1 MTPRLFDPET
11 DDTAILAGLH
21 RACFPR
27 PWDKAAI
34 CELLAGPGV
43 FVFYTQ
49 DGFVM
54 GRNAGNEAEILTLAV
69 QPEARG
75 KGLGRA
81 LIRQMAAHAHTLG
94 ADSLFLEVGHDN
106 PAALA
111 LYAGLGFERVGQRK
125 GYYAGRD
132 AWVLKTSLPLSLAE
146 KFA

>member
-1 MTPRLFDPET
+1 MKPVLFNAAT
-11 DDTAILAGLH
+11 DDAAALAALH
-21 RACFPR
+21 ADAFPD
-27 PWDKAAI
+27 PWNKAAI

-43 FVFYTQ
+43 FVFSTS

-54 GRNAGNEAEILTLAV
+54 GREAGGEAEILTLAV
-69 QPEARG
+69 RPAARG

-81 LIRQMAAHAHTLG
+81 LIVAMAAHAQTLG
-94 ADSLFLEVGHDN
+94 ATGIFLEVAHDN
-106 PAALA
+106 PPALA

-132 AWVLKTSLPLSLAE
+132 AWVLKTPLPLAE